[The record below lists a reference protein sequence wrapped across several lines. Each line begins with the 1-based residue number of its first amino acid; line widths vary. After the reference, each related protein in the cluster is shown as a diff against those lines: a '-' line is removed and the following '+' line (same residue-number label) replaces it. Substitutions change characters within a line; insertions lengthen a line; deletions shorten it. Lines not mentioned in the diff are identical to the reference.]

1 MNTKTKNLFFFLFFI
16 AFQFIQAQTTTL
28 TLEVEGGGQPTIC
41 SGEPIQIN
49 AIVDPPNET
58 FTTNWTRIVNG
69 TTTFIKSVNGDEG
82 TFHVFDGGDL
92 LTENTTIR
100 VEVFGTPSGN
110 LDKSINIEVQNAPNP
125 GSEGDLLLCNK
136 SGTIDLFTI
145 LRGGPD
151 TGGTWSP
158 ALSGGEGMFVVGTDP
173 AGEYTYTQPGTAACP
188 PSQSKVIVRDC
199 FDNDFDDDG
208 VPNDVDLDD
217 DNDGILDSEENSN
230 CDENG
235 LSETLPLVDID
246 FGTGN
251 IPTNDTNVV
260 GHGYTSEWPNDG
272 TYNVGTSNYFLSRAA
287 FAVFVATDLNPIANS
302 DGNGDVNGRYL
313 AINVAEN
320 FNNQILYQIPD
331 IRIVDGTQ
339 YNFRIDLAGLCND
352 EFDGSPCPDEPIL
365 DLELI
370 DQSLPEG
377 SPPIFT
383 QSSADLGVRNDDL
396 WKTLALNFE
405 AQTTTFLTLNI
416 INRQPNGGDGN
427 DIGIDNIRF
436 ASLECDTDRDEIPNF
451 IDLDSDQDGIFDVV
465 EAGFGNL
472 DADGNGTVD
481 GPVDA
486 NGIPVAANGGLTPV
500 NSNYLDID
508 SDNDGI
514 TDNIEAQTTA
524 GYIPPSGNDS
534 NRNGVDDAYEGANN
548 IDPNNVDTD
557 GDTTPDYLDLN
568 SDDDCLDDTIE
579 AYDINQDGVAD
590 IIASGID
597 TDGDGL
603 DDAFDSVEL
612 GLLTAFMNASN
623 GGVLPTDLPDFTP
636 PGDDVDFRQE
646 YEAINEE
653 QPLDLCST
661 TGNINLF
668 DILEEANILGGVW
681 TGPSDLTGGDQ
692 GTYDP
697 ETNVPGEYTYTLPQI
712 ATCPARLAVVTVT
725 QGTLPN
731 AGENE
736 TIILCTEAD
745 PVNLFE
751 SLGGT
756 PDMGGTWTD
765 PNDVA
770 LGTDDQGN
778 IDPETAVAGVYTYT
792 VGSATCNSTATVN
805 VTLEDNLSAG
815 NNGTVEL
822 CSNATAINLF
832 ESLEGSPDMGGTWT
846 DPNNNPFG
854 TGDNAT
860 IDPADAT
867 ILSGNYTYSVS
878 SANCTMPSTAT
889 VAVTITTLPSAGNSS
904 TITLCT
910 EADPVNLFERLDG
923 TPDMGGTW
931 TDPNS
936 VALGTDD
943 LGNIDPETAVAGVYT
958 YTVGSATCN
967 STATVNVTLED
978 NLSAGNNG
986 TAELCSNATAINLF
1000 ESLEGTP
1007 DMGGTWTDPNN
1018 NPFGTG
1024 DDATIDPADATTL
1037 SGNYTYSVSSA
1048 NCTMPSTA
1056 TVAVTITTLPSA
1068 GTDNSTNLCS
1078 AEDPVNLFERL
1089 GGTPDMGGTWTD
1101 PNNNP
1106 FGTGDEAVFNP
1117 ASGTAGIYTY
1127 TIGTATC
1134 NSTATVDV
1142 TISNSSD
1149 SGVDNTIVF
1158 CSTDTPE
1165 NLFNIL
1171 GGTPSA
1177 GGSWTDPNDNPF
1189 GTGDNATIDPTDLN
1203 TIQGVYTY
1211 TVTTANCP
1219 IPSSSR
1225 VTISIETTPQLNFV
1239 STSCSAD
1246 RASYN
1251 ITYTTNGNWNITV
1264 TPLGAAVI
1272 DTANS
1277 MITGIAAET
1286 DVVITAVNPA
1296 NIVCTTDL
1304 PVTAPDCNCPDIVE
1318 PTNPSNE
1325 TICEGTANP
1334 TLSVDVLAGQTANW
1348 YNQDGSVLVLGTT
1361 TFTPTDTAPG
1371 NYTYSVEAFDTTEG
1385 CPSDRVNVNFNIVA
1399 TPTVTGLAP
1408 VQACE
1413 SFTLPF
1419 LTNGNYFT
1427 QSNGAG
1433 TRFNAGD
1440 VITTSQTLFIYA
1452 ETGTTP
1458 NCTAEVTLDI
1468 TINPLPMPVAPVT
1481 NADRFCESYTL
1492 PDFANNDQ
1500 SYFTGINGTG
1510 TQLNPGD
1517 IIEDTQSLYLRE
1529 ISTTTGCENEVLFTV
1544 NIDTITDILLDVSGI
1559 ICVDEDGI
1567 PLAGN
1572 NFPEI
1577 DTFLDNND
1585 YDFVWSFEGTN
1596 IAGET
1601 NATIVATQA
1610 GEYTVEYTD
1619 VITRCSSTATA
1630 MVETGRGPISVNL
1643 SVSNNEFT
1651 NNRNNITAT
1660 VVGDG
1665 DYSYSLDNGTPQDSN
1680 VFTDV
1685 SLGLHRVT
1693 VFDNRGCSDIIEEI
1707 FVIGFPK
1714 FFTPNGDGFND
1725 TWNIVA
1731 DDTLSEMTI
1740 YIFDRYGKLVKE
1752 MTANDIGWDGTY
1764 RGERLPTTDYW
1775 FVAEFADGSKTYKN
1789 HFTLRR

>member
-16 AFQFIQAQTTTL
+16 AFQLIQAQTTTL
-28 TLEVEGGGQPTIC
+28 TLEVEGGEQAVIC

-58 FTTNWTRIVNG
+58 FTANWTRIVNG
-69 TTTFIKSVNGDEG
+69 QVTFIKSVNGDEG
-82 TFHVFDGGDL
+82 TFHVFDGNDL

-110 LDKSINIEVQNAPNP
+110 LDESIDIEVQNAPNP

-145 LRGGPD
+145 LRGEPD
-151 TGGTWSP
+151 AGGTWSP
-158 ALSGGEGMFVVGTDP
+158 ALSGGGGLFVVGSDP

-188 PSQSKVIVRDC
+188 PSQSKVVVRDC

-235 LSETLPLVDID
+235 LSETLPLVNID

-251 IPTNDTNVV
+251 IPTNDPNVL
-260 GHGYTSEWPNDG
+260 GHNYTSSWPNDG
-272 TYNVGTSNYFLSRAA
+272 TYNVGTSNYFLSEAD
-287 FAVFVATDLNPIANS
+287 FAVFVATDLNPLANS

-313 AINVAEN
+313 AVNVAAN

-339 YNFRIDLAGLCND
+339 YNFRIDLAGLCNNQ
-352 EFDGSPCPDEPIL
+352 DGTACADEPAL

-370 DQSLPEG
+370 DQSLPPG

-383 QSSADLGVRNDDL
+383 QSSADLGVQNDDI

-416 INRQPNGGDGN
+416 INRQPNGADGN
-427 DIGIDNIRF
+427 DIGVDNIRF

-524 GYIPPSGNDS
+524 GYIPPSGNDA

-548 IDPNNVDTD
+548 IDPNDVDTD
-557 GDTTPDYLDLN
+557 SDTTPDYLDLN
-568 SDDDCLDDTIE
+568 SDDDCLDDTVE

-590 IIASGID
+590 IIASGTD

-668 DILEEANILGGVW
+668 DILEEANVLGGVW

-697 ETNVPGEYTYTLPQI
+697 DTNTPGEYTYTLPQI
-712 ATCPARLAVVTVT
+712 ADCPARSAVVTVT

-736 TIILCTEAD
+736 TIILCTEAN

-751 SLGGT
+751 SLSGT

-765 PNDVA
+765 PND
-770 LGTDDQGN
+770 
-778 IDPETAVAGVYTYT
+778 
-792 VGSATCNSTATVN
+792 
-805 VTLEDNLSAG
+805 
-815 NNGTVEL
+815 
-822 CSNATAINLF
+822 
-832 ESLEGSPDMGGTWT
+832 
-846 DPNNNPFG
+846 
-854 TGDNAT
+854 
-860 IDPADAT
+860 
-867 ILSGNYTYSVS
+867 
-878 SANCTMPSTAT
+878 
-889 VAVTITTLPSAGNSS
+889 
-904 TITLCT
+904 
-910 EADPVNLFERLDG
+910 
-923 TPDMGGTW
+923 
-931 TDPNS
+931 

-958 YTVGSATCN
+958 YTVGTATCN
-967 STATVNVTLED
+967 SIATVNVTLED

-1024 DDATIDPADATTL
+1024 DNATIDPADATTL
-1037 SGNYTYSVSSA
+1037 SGNYIYSVSSA

-1068 GTDNSTNLCS
+1068 GTDSATNLCI
-1078 AEDPVNLFERL
+1078 AQAPVNLFERL

-1134 NSTATVDV
+1134 NSTATIDV
-1142 TISNSSD
+1142 TISNSAD

-1165 NLFNIL
+1165 NLFNVL

-1225 VTISIETTPQLNFV
+1225 VTVSIETTPQLNFV

-1286 DVVITAVNPA
+1286 DVVITAENPA
-1296 NIVCTTDL
+1296 NIVCITDL

-1399 TPTVTGLAP
+1399 IPTVTGLAP

-1492 PDFANNDQ
+1492 PEFANNDQ

-1544 NIDTITDILLDVSGI
+1544 NIDTITDIILDVSGI
-1559 ICVDEDGI
+1559 ICVDGDGI

-1585 YDFVWSFEGTN
+1585 YDFIWSFEGTN

-1619 VITRCSSTATA
+1619 VITGCSSTATA

-1665 DYSYSLDNGTPQDSN
+1665 DYFYSLDNGTPQDSN